1 MASRRV
7 GLNNSE
13 TGKAVTKAAGLS
25 NAVFGGTSP
34 QVEEIKKE
42 LEEQKEEAKEAAK
55 EEVAK
60 EEPKKEEKPKKE
72 PKKEEPKKEEEEDEK
87 EELIR
92 QTYFLTPVLIES
104 IRILS
109 FQENTKKNEM
119 VRKLLNDAIPGSVI
133 AQAKE
138 NVKKFNKKK

>member
-1 MASRRV
+1 MSSRRV

-13 TGKAVTKAAGLS
+13 TGKAVQKATGLS
-25 NAVFGGTSP
+25 NAVFGGPTP
-34 QVEEIKKE
+34 PIVEEVKKDIEEKKE
-42 LEEQKEEAKEAAK
+42 GEKET
-55 EEVAK
+55 
-60 EEPKKEEKPKKE
+60 PKTEKPKKE
-72 PKKEEPKKEEEEDEK
+72 TKKEEPKEEEIK

-133 AQAKE
+133 AQAEE

>member
-42 LEEQKEEAKEAAK
+42 LEEQKEEAK